1 MHKMLHQTWKKGP
14 DLNLEA
20 LLSEA
25 FTSNDILLLT
35 NVISININKLLSQQ

>member
-1 MHKMLHQTWKKGP
+1 MGKNAPNLEKKGP

-35 NVISININKLLSQQ
+35 NVINTNINKLFFQH